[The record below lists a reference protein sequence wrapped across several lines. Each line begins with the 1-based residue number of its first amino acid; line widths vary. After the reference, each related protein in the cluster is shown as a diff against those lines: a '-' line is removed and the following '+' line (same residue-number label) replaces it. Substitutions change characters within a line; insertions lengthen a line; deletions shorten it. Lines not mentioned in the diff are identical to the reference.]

1 MRKRTAYDRE
11 AAGRR
16 LREWRQRF
24 HWTRKEVADRCGL
37 TEKYYS
43 DIERG
48 SCGMS
53 VETLISFSELYGFT
67 MDYLIHGEKEEGQ
80 SPGMKEFFMANLEKL
95 PPEKQNYCLQMLFLF
110 VEGTAAGAQPAA
122 GEKERG

>member
-1 MRKRTAYDRE
+1 MQKTREKLLYDRA

-16 LREWRQRF
+16 LKKWRTDL
-24 HWTRKEVADRCGL
+24 HWTKKEAAQRCGL

-53 VETLISFSELYGFT
+53 VETLISLSELHGFT
-67 MDYLIHGEKEEGQ
+67 TDYLLHGEKEEGI
-80 SPGMKEFFMANLEKL
+80 SPGIRELFLANLGRL
-95 PPEKQNYCLQMLFLF
+95 SPERQNYCLQMLFLF
-110 VEGTAAGAQPAA
+110 IEGTSVENGSAEA
-122 GEKERG
+122 E

>member
-1 MRKRTAYDRE
+1 MKKARERVFYDRA

-16 LREWRQRF
+16 LRRRRLQLNWNRSEAAQ
-24 HWTRKEVADRCGL
+24 RCGL

-53 VETLISFSELYGFT
+53 VETLITLSDLYGFT
-67 MDYLIHGEKEEGQ
+67 MDYLIRGEKD
-80 SPGMKEFFMANLEKL
+80 
-95 PPEKQNYCLQMLFLF
+95 
-110 VEGTAAGAQPAA
+110 
-122 GEKERG
+122 GESL

>member
-1 MRKRTAYDRE
+1 MKKRITYDKK
-11 AAGRR
+11 ATGHR

-24 HWTRKEVADRCGL
+24 RLTRKEVADRCGL

-48 SCGMS
+48 TCGMS

-67 MDYLIHGEKEEGQ
+67 LDYLIRGEKEEGEQ
-80 SPGMKEFFMANLEKL
+80 RVMEEFFMANLGNL
-95 PPEKQNYCLQMLFLF
+95 SLEKQDYCLQMLRLF
-110 VEGTAAGAQPAA
+110 VKGMDAGA
-122 GEKERG
+122 GEEE

>member
-1 MRKRTAYDRE
+1 MKKRITYDKK
-11 AAGRR
+11 ATGHR

-24 HWTRKEVADRCGL
+24 RLTRKEVADRCGL

-48 SCGMS
+48 TCGMS

-67 MDYLIHGEKEEGQ
+67 LDYLIRGEKEEGEQ
-80 SPGMKEFFMANLEKL
+80 RVMEEFFMANLGNL
-95 PPEKQNYCLQMLFLF
+95 SLEKQDYCLQMLRLF
-110 VEGTAAGAQPAA
+110 VKGMDAGA
-122 GEKERG
+122 GEKEEE

>member
-1 MRKRTAYDRE
+1 MKKRITYDKK
-11 AAGRR
+11 AAGHR

-24 HWTRKEVADRCGL
+24 RLTRKEVADRCGL

-48 SCGMS
+48 TCGMS

-67 MDYLIHGEKEEGQ
+67 LDYLIRGEKEEGEQ
-80 SPGMKEFFMANLEKL
+80 RVMEEFFMANLGNL
-95 PPEKQNYCLQMLFLF
+95 SLEKQDYCLQMLRLF
-110 VEGTAAGAQPAA
+110 VKGMDAGT
-122 GEKERG
+122 GEKEEE